1 MRRCLLV
8 GALYGLTVCLAACD
22 RGPGPHPPA
31 SPGAAAASGVMPAG
45 AAFDSLAPCVEA
57 IDPRLPRGA
66 GCAVA
71 AEGDLDGDG
80 RADSVLSYAAVG
92 ADRLATR
99 WLLRAVLGSGEISE
113 VAVDRPYQF
122 AVLGNADVDGDG
134 RQEVFARVE
143 QGAST
148 EFAGVFTLDDDG
160 RLTRV
165 AEEGRG
171 PLQFAYSGS
180 VMHGDG
186 GSCTGL
192 PDGRPGLVIRT
203 VERLD
208 ESQPY
213 RWRET
218 DYEWL
223 GNGAVRSAGT
233 RQGTIDAPDGPDGP
247 NARLAPF
254 FEFTCGGLR
263 LP

>member
-1 MRRCLLV
+1 MRRSLLV
-8 GALYGLTVCLAACD
+8 GALLVLVPDLAACD
-22 RGPGPHPPA
+22 RGPGPQPTASPTV
-31 SPGAAAASGVMPAG
+31 SPGASSGVMPLG
-45 AAFDSLAPCVEA
+45 ATFDSLAPCREA
-57 IDPRLPRGA
+57 TDPRLPKGA

-71 AEGDLDGDG
+71 AEGDLDGDR
-80 RADSVLSYAAVG
+80 RADSVISYAVVG
-92 ADRLATR
+92 PDGRAAR
-99 WLLRAVLGSGEISE
+99 WLLRAVLAAGE
-113 VAVDRPYQF
+113 VAEVEVDRPYQF
-122 AVLGNADVDGDG
+122 AVLGTADLDGDG
-134 RQEVFARVE
+134 RHEVFARVE

-148 EFAGVFTLDDDG
+148 EFAGIFTLDDRG

-165 AEEGRG
+165 AEDGKG

-180 VMHGDG
+180 VTHGDG
-186 GSCTGL
+186 GSCTRL
-192 PDGRPGLVIRT
+192 PDGRPGLVIRQ

-223 GNGAVRSAGT
+223 GNGAVGVART
-233 RQGTIDAPDGPDGP
+233 RQGAIDAADGRD
-247 NARLAPF
+247 ARLAPF